1 MRTLT
6 VFFSL
11 VAMSIKSRAQYPT
24 TTLLAILTSIMM
36 FSAEFFLVYFLVSQV
51 GNIQGWSPSEL
62 AIMYVA
68 VMLAGSLEV
77 AFTDTLR
84 NFDNEIINGGLD
96 TKILRPIHPLA
107 MYLGQVSVDAVAVP
121 IFCLIVL
128 AITIRQ
134 TIVFWSPLTIF
145 WYVISILGGALIFTS
160 ITIFSSALAFW
171 TQDSNSF
178 YSMAKKGTRQL
189 LWYPLSIY
197 SRGIQ
202 VFFVFLLPFA
212 FIGYFPAILVT
223 GKTLAGFPEW
233 LIYLSFPV
241 GLLSIFLSVLFWQFG
256 LRYYQSSGS

>member
-6 VFFSL
+6 VFLSL
-11 VAMSIKSRAQYPT
+11 VVMSIKSRSQYPT
-24 TTLLAILTSIMM
+24 SIILAILTSIMM
-36 FSAEFFLVYFLVSQV
+36 FSSEFFLVYLLISQV
-51 GNIQGWSPSEL
+51 GEIQGWSPSAL

-68 VMLAGSLEV
+68 VMLAGSIEV

-84 NFDNEIINGGLD
+84 NFDGEIINGGLD
-96 TKILRPIHPLA
+96 TKMLRPIHPLA

-121 IFCLIVL
+121 IFCMIVL

-134 TIVFWSPLTIF
+134 TIGLWSLSTVF
-145 WYVISILGGALIFTS
+145 WYVLSILGGALIFMS

-202 VFFVFLLPFA
+202 VFFVFILPVA
-212 FIGYFPAILVT
+212 FIGYFPSILVT
-223 GKTLAGFPEW
+223 GKTLVGFPGW
-233 LIYLSFPV
+233 LVYLSFPV
-241 GLLSIFLSVLFWQFG
+241 GLLCVFLSVLVWQFG
-256 LRYYQSSGS
+256 LKYYQSSGS